1 MHVRHYINYMYMY
14 GCTIGKRRRVNRRSG
29 ARCVCVWDVGESS
42 RLALVL
48 LRLPYDFDSPTLPL
62 SPPLSLFSLAFFV
75 FMKTGLAQPIQRTN
89 RERTGKHKAE
99 RLQRATHMSERKSP
113 SSGRGAKQTPK
124 RRGGGVGG
132 GKHGSSAASSGLLL
146 KLSDLNAAGA
156 VQSGVGETHVMPTGS
171 PSRPADMY
179 RWDIHS
185 ELSTTEMKRASSTSQ
200 LGGGGAAGGGSASGN
215 GNGGGGGAYRTASQ
229 RRNPRG
235 PTRPRPQGGKRRRWQ
250 GRPAWAGW
258 RVR

>member
-1 MHVRHYINYMYMY
+1 MN
-14 GCTIGKRRRVNRRSG
+14 G
-29 ARCVCVWDVGESS
+29 
-42 RLALVL
+42 
-48 LRLPYDFDSPTLPL
+48 
-62 SPPLSLFSLAFFV
+62 
-75 FMKTGLAQPIQRTN
+75 
-89 RERTGKHKAE
+89 REKHKAE

-215 GNGGGGGAYRTASQ
+215 GNGGGGGGRIEQHPNAGTLVVRH
-229 RRNPRG
+229 G
-235 PTRPRPQGGKRRRWQ
+235 Q
-250 GRPAWAGW
+250 GRRAGSGDGG
-258 RVR
+258 RAARPGRAGE